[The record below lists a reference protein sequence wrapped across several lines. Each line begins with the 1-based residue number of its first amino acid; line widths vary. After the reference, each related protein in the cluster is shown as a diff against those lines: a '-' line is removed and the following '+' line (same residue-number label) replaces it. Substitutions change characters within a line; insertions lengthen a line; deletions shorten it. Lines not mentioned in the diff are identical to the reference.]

1 MLIHT
6 RIDLHTGYADIRYG
20 AMVPRSAAEAFVQ
33 HDSAND
39 HPEIRFAISMN
50 EYPWVLANSLLTLG
64 REPRPDR
71 GYNNRL
77 RMQEIMV
84 SNKYQVAD
92 SI

>member
-1 MLIHT
+1 MLIHA
-6 RIDLHTGYADIRYG
+6 RVDLHTGYADIRYG

-39 HPEIRFAISMN
+39 HAEIRFAISMN